1 MSRKTGSGR
10 RFMIAKNLI
19 MMLATLA
26 AILVAIFA
34 WFGSNNEAKASGISM
49 KTKTPDKIE
58 LAVPEKVEIDGKLV
72 DSFPLDNKSWTPELD
87 FSLSGYLKKMVK
99 DVTSDGK
106 QFAVP
111 NFAAANNLAEGRKVI
126 ADDVWVDGLSSKD
139 ALTNDKPNDDD
150 QYHYVSLDFYVRS
163 LQPNPVTITEDSY
176 LAAGSE
182 KGIKDDLTDGGKD
195 SARLLKGSNVYR
207 PSSYGASKSDDSFSA
222 DAIIGAMRVS
232 LVGAQ
237 VDSVQTTSHDT
248 IDSVTQ
254 EQVTRDVTTETTYN
268 GGTWAKKAALK
279 LLWLPRPD
287 IYLQTDNNQDQWKL
301 YTDIK
306 PNSEL
311 ASKTYIHSFYL
322 GQTQTDG
329 TASVK
334 KGLTYTQ
341 YCDANVKTIDNTADH
356 KGVYKVSKI
365 DNNDKELGKTK
376 GYYPTF
382 GQQQEIAS
390 GSTPSQITFV
400 ESAANPT
407 TAGYYVYKFTL
418 NLWIEGEDA
427 EARRSMNTGIFN
439 LMLGFEA

>member
-1 MSRKTGSGR
+1 MSKKTGSGR

-34 WFGSNNEAKASGISM
+34 WFGSNNEATASGISM
-49 KTKTPDKIE
+49 KAKTPEKIE

-72 DSFPLDNKSWTPELD
+72 DSFPLDNLEWKPELD
-87 FSLSGYLKKMVK
+87 FSLSGYLKNMVK
-99 DVTSDGK
+99 DITSNGK

-111 NFAAANNLAEGRKVI
+111 NFAAANNLAEGRRVI
-126 ADDVWVDGLSSKD
+126 ADDVWVDGLSSKE

-163 LQPNPVTITEDSY
+163 LQPNPVRITSDSY

-182 KGIKDDLTDGGKD
+182 LGIQEDLTDGGQTA
-195 SARLLKGSNVYR
+195 ARLLKGNNVYR
-207 PSSYGASKSDDSFSA
+207 PSSYGASKSAESFSA
-222 DAIIGAMRVS
+222 DAIVGAMRVS

-237 VDSVQTTSHDT
+237 VDTIQTTSHT
-248 IDSVTQ
+248 TTDSVTQ
-254 EQVTRDVTTETTYN
+254 ETVTRNVNTETAYD
-268 GGTWAKKAALK
+268 GGTWDAKAALK

-287 IYLQTDNNQDQWKL
+287 IYLQTNNNQDQWTL
-301 YTDIK
+301 ATGIK
-306 PNSEL
+306 PSDPL
-311 ASKTYIHSFYL
+311 ANKSYVHSFYL
-322 GQTQTDG
+322 GNVIG
-329 TASVK
+329 EGNAAVK

-341 YCDANVKTIDNTADH
+341 YCDTNVKTIANTADH
-356 KGVYKVSKI
+356 NGVFKVSKI
-365 DNNDKELGKTK
+365 SEDDAALGETP

-382 GQQQEIAS
+382 GQQQEIAR
-390 GSTPSQITFV
+390 GTTPSQITF
-400 ESAANPT
+400 EQSATNPT
-407 TAGYYVYKFTL
+407 TTGYYVYKFTL

-427 EARRSMNTGIFN
+427 EARRSMNKGIFN